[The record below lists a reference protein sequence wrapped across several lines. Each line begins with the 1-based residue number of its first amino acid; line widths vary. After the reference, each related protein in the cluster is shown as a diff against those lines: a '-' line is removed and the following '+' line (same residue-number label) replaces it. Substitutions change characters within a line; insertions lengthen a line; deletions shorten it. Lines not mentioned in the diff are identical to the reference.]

1 MVAGNEREMELTRD
15 RARLMSINESLLR
28 ELETLH
34 SVHHPALANGYLSAA
49 TG

>member
-34 SVHHPALANGYLSAA
+34 SVRCPTLANRYLLLA
-49 TG
+49 